1 MVYDTSIQITPIP
14 AFRDN
19 YIWVLHN
26 LRHAVLVD
34 PGDAKPCIAFMEQHG
49 LTLSAILNTH
59 HHHDH
64 TGGNQELAARYQPSI
79 YGPHQEIIPCL
90 THPVQDGDR
99 IALPELCLEL
109 SVLATPGHT
118 LGHVVYHATNH
129 STNNCSANL
138 LFCGDT
144 LFSCGCGRLFE
155 GSPANMLSSL
165 ERISQLPHNT
175 EIYCAHEYT
184 LSNMSFAKKI
194 EPENAELSKQAQIAL
209 AKRQAGLPTL
219 PSTIVME
226 KAINPFLRCHVPDL
240 IQTVE
245 SWLGRPPHDK
255 LEVFTELR
263 KAKDH
268 F

>member
-34 PGDAKPCIAFMEQHG
+34 PGDAKPCIAFIEQHG

-64 TGGNQELAARYQPSI
+64 TGGNQELTARYQPSI
-79 YGPHQEIIPCL
+79 YGPHQETIPCL

-99 IALPELCLEL
+99 IALPELGLEF

-118 LGHVVYHATNH
+118 MGHVIYYG
-129 STNNCSANL
+129 ANL

-165 ERISQLPHNT
+165 KRISQLPHNT

-184 LSNMSFAKKI
+184 LSNMSFAKKV
-194 EPENAELSKQAQIAL
+194 ESGNAELFKQAQIAL
-209 AKRQAGLPTL
+209 AKRQVGLPTL
-219 PSTIVME
+219 PSSIAIE
-226 KAINPFLRCHVPDL
+226 KAINPFLRCHTPAL

-245 SWLGRPPHDK
+245 SWLGRPPRDE

-263 KAKDH
+263 KAKDQ